1 MDSQIRNT
9 LLECLKL
16 KQLPRE
22 GWVRSGINNPES
34 VASHSWGIAWL
45 AAILCPEGIDRG
57 KAVTIAIIHDVA
69 EVRIGDIT
77 PVDGVD
83 PRIKREMEE
92 KEITDILSKLEDDGD
107 LLELWLDYE
116 EGRTPEGRFVK
127 ACDKLDMALQASFYS
142 EKQGID
148 LGEFIESALA
158 KLDDGILRDLAS
170 G

>member
-1 MDSQIRNT
+1 
-9 LLECLKL
+9 
-16 KQLPRE
+16 
-22 GWVRSGINNPES
+22 
-34 VASHSWGIAWL
+34 
-45 AAILCPEGIDRG
+45 
-57 KAVTIAIIHDVA
+57 
-69 EVRIGDIT
+69 
-77 PVDGVD
+77 
-83 PRIKREMEE
+83 MEE

-142 EKQGID
+142 GKQGID